1 MKDWKMLFLDL
12 ALAERLE
19 ESDSL
24 MNVSY
29 AKEIE
34 RLQPEIA
41 PAIAYFSGGSVVYAG
56 KNNPLSRAVGFGLKG
71 PMVNED
77 LEFIEDFY
85 RTRDTMTQIDL
96 CPLAHPSLM
105 QLLGERNYHFGE
117 FINTWILELQGYKLP
132 DPVPGVEVRIANEAE
147 GRTWMETVKYG
158 FSDVEESAAI
168 PVEFFTPFL
177 HIPHTHCFI
186 AWIDGRA
193 AGAGTVAI
201 NNGLASLFGTATLSE
216 FRNRGAQT
224 ALLRARLQL
233 ALDSGCD
240 LAMVGTAPGSGSQR
254 NVERA
259 NFRLAYTKA
268 QMVKGWD
275 SIAFGGV

>member
-1 MKDWKMLFLDL
+1 MLFLDL
-12 ALAERLE
+12 TLAQRLE
-19 ESDSL
+19 DSDSL

-71 PMVNED
+71 AMVSED

-85 RTRDTMTQIDL
+85 RSRDAMTQIDL

-105 QLLGERNYHFGE
+105 QLLGERGYHFGE
-117 FINTWILELQGYKLP
+117 FINTWILELADYQLP
-132 DPVPGVEVRIANEAE
+132 VAVSGVEVREADRNE
-147 GRTWMETVKYG
+147 GRIWMETVKRG
-158 FSDVEESAAI
+158 FSTVEESAAI
-168 PVEFFTPFL
+168 PVEFFEPFL
-177 HIPHTHCFI
+177 HIKNTHCFI
-186 AWIDGRA
+186 AWIDGQA
-193 AGAGTVAI
+193 VGAGTVAI
-201 NNGLASLFGTATLSE
+201 NDGLASLFGTGTLTE
-216 FRNRGAQT
+216 FRNHGAQT
-224 ALLRARLQL
+224 ALLRARLEL
-233 ALDSGCD
+233 ALELGCD
-240 LAMVGTAPGSGSQR
+240 LAMVGTTPGSGSQR

-259 NFRLAYTKA
+259 GFRLAYTKA

>member
-1 MKDWKMLFLDL
+1 MLFLDL
-12 ALAERLE
+12 TLAQRLE
-19 ESDSL
+19 DSDSL

-34 RLQPEIA
+34 QLQPEIA
-41 PAIAYFSGGSVVYAG
+41 PAITYFSGGSVVYAG

-71 PMVNED
+71 AVVDED

-85 RTRDTMTQIDL
+85 RSRDAMTQIDL

-105 QLLGERNYHFGE
+105 QLLGERGYHFGE
-117 FINTWILELQGYKLP
+117 FINTWILELKDYQLP
-132 DPVPGVEVRIANEAE
+132 EAVSGVEVREASETE
-147 GRTWMETVKYG
+147 GRIWMETVKYG
-158 FSDVEESAAI
+158 FSTVEESAAI
-168 PVEFFTPFL
+168 PVEFFAPFL
-177 HIPHTHCFI
+177 QMPNTHCFI
-186 AWIDGRA
+186 AWINGRA

-201 NNGLASLFGTATLSE
+201 NKGLASLFGTSTLTE
-216 FRNRGAQT
+216 LRNRGAQT
-224 ALLRARLQL
+224 ALLQARLQL
-233 ALDSGCD
+233 ALESGCD
-240 LAMVGTAPGSGSQR
+240 LAMVGTTPGSGSQR

-268 QMVKGWD
+268 QMVKSWD